1 MNRSELKEIMRGVS
15 VAVPT
20 PFDDNYKLDLETAEE
35 LTQWWLSVGL
45 GTSRSMIKLCSA
57 WGQGPDLSESEW
69 PSLLDRVVKTAG
81 SDA

>member
-45 GTSRSMIKLCSA
+45 GTA
-57 WGQGPDLSESEW
+57 AP
-69 PSLLDRVVKTAG
+69 
-81 SDA
+81 